1 MRRSARPIVK
11 NFSVRPGS
19 KPYRTLC
26 SRLFPP
32 YASFFRKMP
41 ISEKSCV
48 FFCVLCG
55 IRRFKFPFSV
65 HHDRMRRR
73 NIHKKRRDG
82 KSLFAFFCF
91 FRKKAVTRFGNTS
104 ACVGASNRGCLRI
117 LRGIFSPYSPFSILS
132 VLSLSLCGHGIFQDE
147 EGNRPRKA
155 CLRRTFGGGFLF
167 KFFWLRSFAEMYCW

>member
-32 YASFFRKMP
+32 YASFFRKKP

-55 IRRFKFPFSV
+55 IRRFKFPFSE

-82 KSLFAFFCF
+82 KSLFASFLLFSGKSRHALWQYIRLRWRIKSWPSPDSEENFF
-91 FRKKAVTRFGNTS
+91 S
-104 ACVGASNRGCLRI
+104 L
-117 LRGIFSPYSPFSILS
+117 FSIFYS
-132 VLSLSLCGHGIFQDE
+132 FCSLCGHGIFQNE

-167 KFFWLRSFAEMYCW
+167 KFFWLRPFAEMYCW